1 MCSPKVIEH
10 VAAHL
15 GPADRPP
22 GTGNKIQVQKEKGTP
37 LERRFAYVLDLTHPL
52 PEDFP
57 SASGEIWLKL
67 ENFMS
72 FASHGVNFKRWHVH
86 EHIGTHLDAPI
97 HFSDCGHTAE
107 QIPVE
112 SLVVPL
118 AVIDIRARASEESDS
133 ELTPEDIRGWE
144 SRHGPLPDGCCLAV
158 NSGWDRFATTTRY
171 RNADETGTMHFPGVH
186 INAAQFLLE
195 ERNIIGL
202 GVDTLSIDHGPS
214 NDFPT
219 HREWL
224 PSGRWAVE
232 GLANLAKVP
241 PVGATI
247 VVGGP
252 TIVGATGGPS
262 RIIAL
267 A

>member
-1 MCSPKVIEH
+1 MCSPHVIAH
-10 VAAHL
+10 VTASL
-15 GPADRPP
+15 GPADRAETVRASAPKADSP
-22 GTGNKIQVQKEKGTP
+22 GA
-37 LERRFAYVLDLTHPL
+37 RRCFTRAVDLTHPL

-57 SASGEIWLKL
+57 SASGEVWLRL
-67 ENFMS
+67 EDFLS
-72 FASHGVNFKRWHVH
+72 YASGGINFKRWHIH

-97 HFSDCGHTAE
+97 HFSEHGETAE

-118 AVIDIRARASEESDS
+118 AVIDISARAEDDPDT
-133 ELTPEDIRGWE
+133 ELTPDDISAWE
-144 SRHGPLPDGCCLAV
+144 SRHGELPDGCCLAV
-158 NSGWDRFATTTRY
+158 NAGWDRRATGPGY
-171 RNADETGTMHFPGVH
+171 RNADEAGTKHFPGVH
-186 INAAQFLLE
+186 VEAACMLLE
-195 ERNIIGL
+195 ERSLVGL

-214 NDFPT
+214 SDFPT
-219 HREWL
+219 HRKWL

-241 PVGATI
+241 AVGATI

-262 RIIAL
+262 RIFSL
-267 A
+267 V